1 MGLETDDHPVR
12 IGLGSHGAEQMSEL
26 ARIFND
32 SYERVTR
39 PSTGGGEFFAA
50 FYQLLITTDAEAASK
65 FRNTDM
71 PAQVRMLKASVAIL
85 LNFFATGHLSDS
97 LARLAK
103 SHSKLGADIPPRLY
117 SVWLDCLVETVRRFD
132 PKFNDEVAN
141 AWRVVFSKGIEYMTS
156 RYEAG

>member
-1 MGLETDDHPVR
+1 MITLSEW
-12 IGLGSHGAEQMSEL
+12 GLGSHGAEQMSEL

-39 PSTGGGEFFAA
+39 PSTGGDEFFAA
-50 FYQLLITTDAEAASK
+50 FYQLLVTTDDEAASK

-71 PAQVRMLKASVAIL
+71 PAQVRMLRASVAIL
-85 LNFFATGHLSDS
+85 LNFFATEHVSDS
-97 LARLAK
+97 IARLAK
-103 SHSKLGADIPPRLY
+103 SHSKRGADIPPRLY
-117 SVWLDCLVETVRRFD
+117 TVWLDCLIETVRRFD

-156 RYEAG
+156 RYEAD